1 MQSDALNMT
10 DNRSVIGRPSKAFF
24 VDMITRDLT
33 VEDSILDLIDNAI
46 DAAVTRQR
54 VNVMNV
60 LTDGGNEGNRFQ
72 RAKVSIDINVDNNM
86 FVIRDSCGG
95 ISLNEAR
102 ETVFRFGNPQ
112 ERPAMGGLSVYGIGM
127 KRSFF
132 KLGRKISVQSE
143 TQVESFCIEID
154 VDEWTSKGDEDWD
167 FSFSEVA
174 SLAKPPDAPGTTITI
189 THLTEAARRRCGLA
203 GFAAILRE
211 KLGSAYALFLAAGLE
226 IEVNGEP
233 ATSKLP
239 ASVTAG
245 EQIQPARQQFTF
257 GGVDVLIIAG
267 VSPGDD
273 RRRHGWYVFCN
284 GRMILDADKTEVT
297 GWVGGRGL
305 PKWHTKF
312 GHFVGYLYF
321 RSDDVHK
328 LPWRTTKQGVV
339 SDSAVYQRAL
349 AEMQVQA
356 RPVLGF
362 LSKLYPGEIEADKIP
377 EREGLRKEAAV
388 SITKLARDDATFK
401 FTPPRPRTDR
411 SETLISVQYKKK
423 KGEIEHVK
431 NCIDSLGSASARKVG
446 EYAFD
451 YLKAQECPE

>member
-1 MQSDALNMT
+1 MSDNLP
-10 DNRSVIGRPSKAFF
+10 VIGRPSKAFF

-33 VEDSILDLIDNAI
+33 VDDSILDLIDNAI
-46 DAAVTRQR
+46 DAAVTRQA
-54 VNVMNV
+54 VNVMKV
-60 LTDGGNEGNRFQ
+60 LTERPNESGGFQ
-72 RAKVSIDINVDNNM
+72 HAKVHIEINADNDR

-95 ISLNEAR
+95 ISIDEAR
-102 ETVFRFGNPQ
+102 KTVFRFGNPQ
-112 ERPAMGGLSVYGIGM
+112 ERPPLGGLSVYGIGM

-132 KLGRKISVQSE
+132 KLGRTISVRSE
-143 TQVESFCIEID
+143 TQAESFHIEID
-154 VDEWTSKGDEDWD
+154 VDEWTSKGDDDWD
-167 FSFSEVA
+167 FRFSSVA
-174 SLAKPPDAPGTTITI
+174 RLDEPPDAPGTTITI
-189 THLTEAARRRCGLA
+189 SQLTEAARRRCRLA
-203 GFAAILRE
+203 GFAGILRE
-211 KLGSAYALFLAAGLE
+211 KIGSAYALFLAAGLE
-226 IEVNGEP
+226 IEVDGQP

-239 ASVTAG
+239 ANVTAG
-245 EQIQPARQQFTF
+245 EQIQPARQQFEY
-257 GGVDVLIIAG
+257 GSVDVLIIVG
-267 VSPGDD
+267 VSPRDD

-284 GRMILDADKTEVT
+284 GRMVLDADKTEVT

-339 SDSAVYQRAL
+339 PDSAVYQRAL

-362 LSKLYPGEIEADKIP
+362 LSKLYPGEIEADEIP
-377 EREGLRKEAAV
+377 EREGMRKEAAV
-388 SITKLARDDATFK
+388 SITKLPQDDATFR
-401 FTPPRPRTDR
+401 FTPSQPRPNR
-411 SETLISVQYKKK
+411 SETLISIQYKKK
-423 KGEIEHVK
+423 RGEIEHVK
-431 NCIDSLGSASARKVG
+431 KCIDSLSSASARKVG

>member
-1 MQSDALNMT
+1 MT
-10 DNRSVIGRPSKAFF
+10 DNGYVVGRPSKAFF

-33 VEDSILDLIDNAI
+33 VDDSILDLVDNAI
-46 DAAVTRQR
+46 DAAVTRQC

-60 LTDGGNEGNRFQ
+60 LTEQPQECDRFD
-72 RAKVSIDINVDNNM
+72 RAKVTIDIDVEKDE

-95 ISLNEAR
+95 IPVNEAQ

-112 ERPAMGGLSVYGIGM
+112 KRRPMGGLSVYGIGM

-132 KLGRKISVQSE
+132 KLGRKISMQSE
-143 TQVESFCIEID
+143 TKSESFRIDID

-167 FSFSEVA
+167 FSFSKVA
-174 SLAKPPDAPGTTITI
+174 SLDTPPAAPGTTITI
-189 THLTEAARRRCGLA
+189 TQLTEAAKRRCGLP
-203 GFAAILRE
+203 GFAGILRE
-211 KLGSAYALFLAAGLE
+211 KIGSAYALFLAAGLE
-226 IEVNGEP
+226 IEVNGKP

-267 VSPGDD
+267 VSPRDD

-284 GRMILDADKTEVT
+284 GRMVLDADKTEVT

-339 SDSAVYQRAL
+339 PDSAVYQRAL

-356 RPVLGF
+356 RPVLDF
-362 LSKLYPGEIEADKIP
+362 LTKLYPGEIEADEIP

-388 SITKLARDDATFK
+388 SITKLARDERTFK
-401 FTPPRPRTDR
+401 FTPPRPRPDR
-411 SETLISVQYKKK
+411 SQTLISIQYKKK
-423 KGEIEHVK
+423 RGEIEHVK
-431 NCIDSLGSASARKVG
+431 SCIDSLGSASARKVG